1 MRKRGKLTFITS
13 GIIVAIVVALLMVA
27 LRPVVSSQSC
37 EENAAVVSDSILPVF
52 RISPYDSI
60 FRVYAD
66 TVGWDWKML
75 AAVAYV
81 ESKFDTAAVSN
92 VGAQGLMQIM
102 PVTARAMGIPEGM
115 ESDPDESVRAA
126 AEYFAYLSHLFRRVP
141 ENERINFVLA
151 SYNAGFGHVHD
162 AMRLAHK
169 YGRNRYVWNDNV
181 ETYLRLKSDSIYYTD
196 SLCRNGRF
204 TGLETTLFVRKVQRK
219 YSEYTLREEI
229 FLQSLQATETINGVN
244 DRL

>member
-13 GIIVAIVVALLMVA
+13 GIIVAIVVALVA

-37 EENAAVVSDSILPVF
+37 EENAAVVSASILPVF
-52 RISPYDSI
+52 RISPSDSI

>member
-219 YSEYTLREEI
+219 YSEYTLREEM
-229 FLQSLQATETINGVN
+229 FLQNLQATETINGV
-244 DRL
+244 DDKL

>member
-1 MRKRGKLTFITS
+1 MRKRGKLSFITS
-13 GIIVAIVVALLMVA
+13 GIIVAIVVALFMVA

-219 YSEYTLREEI
+219 YSEYTLREEM
-229 FLQSLQATETINGVN
+229 FLQNLQATETINGV
-244 DRL
+244 DDKL

>member
-1 MRKRGKLTFITS
+1 MRKWEKVFY
-13 GIIVAIVVALLMVA
+13 IVVFVA
-27 LRPVVSSQSC
+27 LIVTFAVSTSSDTIHSTPKEQPDTLVVKDTI
-37 EENAAVVSDSILPVF
+37 AFTF
-52 RISPYDSI
+52 RISPYDSL

-102 PVTARAMGIPEGM
+102 PITARAMGIPEGM
-115 ESDPDESVRAA
+115 ESNPAESVRAA
-126 AEYFAYLSHLFRRVP
+126 THYFAYLSRLFRRVP
-141 ENERINFVLA
+141 EGERTNFVLA
-151 SYNAGFGHVHD
+151 AYNAGFGHIHD

-169 YGRNRYVWNDNV
+169 YGKNRHVWNDNV
-181 ETYLRLKSDSIYYTD
+181 ETYLRHLNDSVYYTD

-204 TGLETTLFVRKVQRK
+204 MGTETILFVRKVQHK
-219 YSEYTLREEI
+219 YSEYRLREET
-229 FLQSLQATETINGVN
+229 FYNKME
-244 DRL
+244 

>member
-1 MRKRGKLTFITS
+1 MRKWEKVFY
-13 GIIVAIVVALLMVA
+13 IVVFVA
-27 LRPVVSSQSC
+27 LIVTFAVSTSSDTIHSTPKEQPDTLVVKDTI
-37 EENAAVVSDSILPVF
+37 AFTF
-52 RISPYDSI
+52 RISPYDSL

-102 PVTARAMGIPEGM
+102 PITARAMGIPEGM
-115 ESDPDESVRAA
+115 ESNPAESVRAA
-126 AEYFAYLSHLFRRVP
+126 THYFVYLSRLFRRVP
-141 ENERINFVLA
+141 EGERTNFVLA
-151 SYNAGFGHVHD
+151 AYNAGFGHIHD

-169 YGRNRYVWNDNV
+169 YGKNRHVWNDNV
-181 ETYLRLKSDSIYYTD
+181 ETYLRHLNDSVYYTD

-204 TGLETTLFVRKVQRK
+204 IGTETILFVRKVQHK
-219 YSEYTLREEI
+219 YSEYRLREET
-229 FLQSLQATETINGVN
+229 FYNKME
-244 DRL
+244 

>member
-1 MRKRGKLTFITS
+1 MRKREKIAYTLG
-13 GIIVAIVVALLMVA
+13 V
-27 LRPVVSSQSC
+27 
-37 EENAAVVSDSILPVF
+37 AAVTALFAMFTRPKPAVYETVEVDSVVVDSVVPVF
-52 RISPYDSI
+52 RISPYDSL

-102 PVTARAMGIPEGM
+102 PITARAMGIPEGM
-115 ESDPDESVRAA
+115 ESNPAESVRAA
-126 AEYFAYLSHLFRRVP
+126 THYFAYLSRLFRRVP
-141 ENERINFVLA
+141 EGERTNFVLA
-151 SYNAGFGHVHD
+151 AYNAGFGHIHD

-169 YGRNRYVWNDNV
+169 YGKNRHIWNDNV
-181 ETYLRLKSDSIYYTD
+181 ETYLRHLNDSVYYTD

-204 TGLETTLFVRKVQRK
+204 VGTETTLFVRKVQHK
-219 YSEYTLREEI
+219 YSEYRLREETFMQKLI
-229 FLQSLQATETINGVN
+229 E
-244 DRL
+244 

>member
-13 GIIVAIVVALLMVA
+13 GIIVAIVVALVA

-219 YSEYTLREEI
+219 YSEYTLREEM
-229 FLQSLQATETINGVN
+229 FLQDLQATETINGVN

>member
-1 MRKRGKLTFITS
+1 MRKWEKVFY
-13 GIIVAIVVALLMVA
+13 IVVFVA
-27 LRPVVSSQSC
+27 LIVTFAVSTSSDTIHFTPKEQPDTLVVKDTI
-37 EENAAVVSDSILPVF
+37 AFTF
-52 RISPYDSI
+52 RISPYDSL

-102 PVTARAMGIPEGM
+102 PITARAMGIPEGM
-115 ESDPDESVRAA
+115 ESNPAESVRAA
-126 AEYFAYLSHLFRRVP
+126 THYFAYLSRLFRRVP
-141 ENERINFVLA
+141 EGERTNFVLA
-151 SYNAGFGHVHD
+151 AYNAGFGHIHD

-169 YGRNRYVWNDNV
+169 YGKNRHVWNDNV
-181 ETYLRLKSDSIYYTD
+181 ETYLRHLNDSVYYTD

-204 TGLETTLFVRKVQRK
+204 MGTETILFVRKVQHK
-219 YSEYTLREEI
+219 YSEYRLREET
-229 FLQSLQATETINGVN
+229 FYNKME
-244 DRL
+244 

>member
-1 MRKRGKLTFITS
+1 MRKWEKVFY
-13 GIIVAIVVALLMVA
+13 IVVFVA
-27 LRPVVSSQSC
+27 LIATFAVSTSSDTIHSTPKEQPDTLVVKDTI
-37 EENAAVVSDSILPVF
+37 AFTF
-52 RISPYDSI
+52 RISPYDSL

-102 PVTARAMGIPEGM
+102 PITARAMGIPEGM
-115 ESDPDESVRAA
+115 ESNPAESVRAA
-126 AEYFAYLSHLFRRVP
+126 THYFAYLSRLFRRVP
-141 ENERINFVLA
+141 EGERTNFVLA
-151 SYNAGFGHVHD
+151 AYNAGFGHIHD

-169 YGRNRYVWNDNV
+169 YGKNRHVWNDNV
-181 ETYLRLKSDSIYYTD
+181 ETYLRHLNDSVYYTD

-204 TGLETTLFVRKVQRK
+204 MGTETILFVRKVQHK
-219 YSEYTLREEI
+219 YSEYRLREET
-229 FLQSLQATETINGVN
+229 FYNKME
-244 DRL
+244 